1 MQATVPLRA
10 RLPSPFTGAWA
21 RVGAGLELLMLGRG
35 TRPGTTGAPS
45 PSGPAEE
52 REWQRG
58 GEERRFALK
67 THGSAAGGAPQS
79 RLVCVSLS
87 ECQPLHPAVVS
98 LICSG
103 PWTVWGES
111 LPPFPTPGLNI
122 GLDRTT
128 LQNGGV
134 ARENLLQCPR
144 AVKWRRPAR

>member
-1 MQATVPLRA
+1 MT
-10 RLPSPFTGAWA
+10 
-21 RVGAGLELLMLGRG
+21 AGGK
-35 TRPGTTGAPS
+35 
-45 PSGPAEE
+45 
-52 REWQRG
+52 
-58 GEERRFALK
+58 ERRTALK

-98 LICSG
+98 LPSAAAAAAAR
-103 PWTVWGES
+103 
-111 LPPFPTPGLNI
+111 LPQLWRPMNRVGCEPPPPSPTPGLNI

-128 LQNGGV
+128 LQNGGG